1 LIEADRP
8 PREGPDSWRETTPPS
23 FFQRKKKGVKRF
35 IIKRI
40 LLMGVT
46 LLGLTIVVFLV
57 SRVAPGDPARLAAGP
72 DATEEM
78 VQVIS
83 KEFGLDQPLVVQ
95 YGKYIQGLLQGNFGR
110 SIRTRHEVREDI
122 KTFLPATLELVLIS
136 IALATLL
143 GILFGVLSAVYQ
155 DTWIDHLLR
164 FFTVTGVAV
173 PMFWLGI
180 MLQLLLASKIHLLP
194 IGGRLDTILQPPEG
208 ITHLFLIDSLVSGN
222 GRVFFNAL
230 AHILLPAVVLSFPA
244 LASITRINRAEML
257 EVLHRDFILNE
268 KAQGISK
275 RLILWKYALK
285 NALIPTLTMIGLRY
299 GWMLGGTI
307 VVEMVFDWPGIGNYA
322 VAAAVYSDFQP
333 VMAVTVVL
341 GLNFM
346 IANLLVDLGYGYLDP
361 RVRYE

>member
-1 LIEADRP
+1 LIEVDHP
-8 PREGPDSWRETTPPS
+8 SMEGPDSSRKKAPPS
-23 FFQRKKKGVKRF
+23 FFQRKKKGMKRF

-78 VQVIS
+78 VEVIY

-95 YGKYIQGLLQGNFGR
+95 YGKYVQGLLQGNFGR
-110 SIRTRHEVREDI
+110 SIRTRHEVRDDI
-122 KTFLPATLELVLIS
+122 KSFLPATIELVLIS
-136 IALATLL
+136 IALATFL

-180 MLQLLLASKIHLLP
+180 MLQLLLAAKLHFLP
-194 IGGRLDTILQPPEG
+194 IGGRLDTILQPPEA
-208 ITHLFLIDSLVSGN
+208 ITHLFLIDSLVTGN
-222 GRVFFNAL
+222 GRVFFNAM

-275 RLILWKYALK
+275 RLILRKYALK